1 MKNAILCLAIASVI
15 VAPLRAACDCTH
27 VPIRPEAC
35 VIPCQNALL
44 MKLSKE
50 DLTGKLKLSQST
62 ADAVI
67 DKRENG
73 AAPSVRTMK
82 DSMTNSEY
90 SELLKKLDALKPA
103 DFKELASKY
112 GTTNVPESRIR
123 DGAAEKTDTKATKK

>member
-1 MKNAILCLAIASVI
+1 MKYAILSLALASVGA
-15 VAPLRAACDCTH
+15 APLRAACDCTH

-50 DLTGKLKLSQST
+50 DLTGKLKLSEST

-67 DKRENG
+67 DKRKNG
-73 AAPSVRTMK
+73 AKSVHTLEQEISTK
-82 DSMTNSEY
+82 QYT
-90 SELLKKLDALKPA
+90 ELKTKLDALKPA

-112 GTTNVPESRIR
+112 GTTTAPDLRMVMS
-123 DGAAEKTDTKATKK
+123 DKLKDKTVQKQ